1 MDEEGVPVR
10 KTEPLSS
17 SEKDELIPRNRKAV
31 SKSGWTSWLVYTAAV
46 VVLGSSFQF
55 GYGTSVMNAPEE
67 NIKKHFRKHGSF
79 SDIMWSSAV
88 AIFAIGGMFG
98 VTVGQV
104 TANSLGSKRALFL
117 NNIPAIIGS
126 VMMFSSYYAEGPALL
141 IIGRF
146 VFGFNNGVNTA
157 VAPVYLSEIAPIR
170 LRGALGVLNQ
180 FGIVLGLLSGYI
192 LGLKQLL
199 GTDQGWPYLLGFGSF
214 IALFQILTLPF
225 CPRSPRYLLLKLDN
239 EPKTVEALIKLR
251 GTSDVREDIEEMR
264 IEQEQHLRE
273 EKINVLT
280 LLQMSE
286 LRAPLFISLVLQVA
300 QQFSGIN
307 AVFYYSTS
315 IFRSAGVQED
325 RVASCFIGIVSVVMT
340 GITVST
346 LLLIY

>member
-1 MDEEGVPVR
+1 MDEEGVR
-10 KTEPLSS
+10 RTEPLSS
-17 SEKDELIPRNRKAV
+17 SEKEELIPRNRKAV

-46 VVLGSSFQF
+46 V
-55 GYGTSVMNAPEE
+55 
-67 NIKKHFRKHGSF
+67 NIKKHFRKDGSF

-88 AIFAIGGMFG
+88 AIFAVGGMFG

-126 VMMFSSYYAEGPALL
+126 VMMFSSYFAEGPALL

-192 LGLKQLL
+192 LGLKQ
-199 GTDQGWPYLLGFGSF
+199 
-214 IALFQILTLPF
+214 
-225 CPRSPRYLLLKLDN
+225 
-239 EPKTVEALIKLR
+239 
-251 GTSDVREDIEEMR
+251 

-273 EKINVLT
+273 EKINVFT

-340 GITVST
+340 GITVKVVEIMGRRSLMLWGLGGMFIFYAVMT
-346 LLLIY
+346 ISFRFEVRQQ